1 MQVLKA
7 KSYLQ
12 WWNFGNFLE
21 PNVEESKIKFQILFI
36 DWFYWLSVLVYKSNN
51 PILPCNVII
60 LVSISI
66 RRPWRRSMK
75 PLKVILLP
83 TKIEW
88 NKLLLLH
95 RNLSKFD
102 SISILG
108 VGGSEWSVLLKKK
121 NIFTWNEFLYFK
133 EIGSPPLFSWDT
145 SNHFKPIET
154 IYNRAWSILS
164 VVY

>member
-1 MQVLKA
+1 MPHDLCKFLKA

-108 VGGSEWSVLLKKK
+108 VGWGGLRMKCFTKKK
-121 NIFTWNEFLYFK
+121 KYIYLKW
-133 EIGSPPLFSWDT
+133 IIALFC
-145 SNHFKPIET
+145 
-154 IYNRAWSILS
+154 A
-164 VVY
+164 